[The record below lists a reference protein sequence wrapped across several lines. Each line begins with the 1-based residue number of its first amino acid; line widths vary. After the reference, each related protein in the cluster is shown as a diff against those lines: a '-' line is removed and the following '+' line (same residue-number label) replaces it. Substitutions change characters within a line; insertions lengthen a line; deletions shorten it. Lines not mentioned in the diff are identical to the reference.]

1 VKPNDDIYAWAIEF
15 PVGSRQEV
23 HAIFVRNDG
32 VHDQAYIEKRA
43 ADLHGVIV
51 PLIAD
56 RRTENG
62 KAAT

>member
-1 VKPNDDIYAWAIEF
+1 MKPDNDIYAWAIEF

-32 VHDQAYIEKRA
+32 SRDYAYVEQRA

-56 RRTENG
+56 RRSERDHKT
-62 KAAT
+62 